1 MQYQH
6 SISNLDNENSTSSSD
21 NQQLLNSKHKRNELT
36 KENSIKKKRK
46 KHSKYELDNLKVK
59 LLIHFCNFIICFM
72 NDYIKMKF
80 NYQKRKLRKISY
92 EIKKSS
98 SKKGIAKLMNLTIEE
113 FCNLNV
119 SKKYKI
125 DQGSNRKN
133 FEEIKFDLDNGLLKY
148 KLLNFY
154 KRYYLELDSKKIE
167 RIKKDFGLSEKT
179 ENFKS
184 FYTKQDDELMIIR
197 LFNVAK
203 NILYNKE
210 KIKTVIFNV
219 KQKKNPRNEIE
230 SILLGDDDFRYD
242 IDYDPYL
249 ESSDFINC
257 FRDLDLQ
264 TNNYNIFIK

>member
-6 SISNLDNENSTSSSD
+6 SIYYDSNTDNENSTFSSD
-21 NQQLLNSKHKRNELT
+21 NQQLLNSKNKRNELT
-36 KENSIKKKRK
+36 KENPIKKKRK
-46 KHSKYELDNLKVK
+46 KHTKYELDNLKVK
-59 LLIHFCNFIICFM
+59 LLVHFCNFIICFM

-80 NYQKRKLRKISY
+80 NYQKRKFRKVSH

-113 FCNLNV
+113 FCKLNI
-119 SKKYKI
+119 SKKYKL

-148 KLLNFY
+148 KLLDFY
-154 KRYYLELDSKKIE
+154 KNYYLELDSPKIE
-167 RIKKDFGLSEKT
+167 KIKKDFGLSEKT

-184 FYTKQDDELMIIR
+184 LYTKEDDELMILK

-230 SILLGDDDFRYD
+230 SILLKNNDFRYD
-242 IDYDPYL
+242 IDYDPHL
-249 ESSDFINC
+249 ESSDFINY
-257 FRDLDLQ
+257 FRDLDDL
-264 TNNYNIFIK
+264 

>member
-6 SISNLDNENSTSSSD
+6 SIYYDSNSENENSTFSSD
-21 NQQLLNSKHKRNELT
+21 NQQLLNSKNKRNELT
-36 KENSIKKKRK
+36 KENPIKKKRK
-46 KHSKYELDNLKVK
+46 KHTKYELDNLKVK
-59 LLIHFCNFIICFM
+59 LLVHFCNFIICFM

-80 NYQKRKLRKISY
+80 NYQKRKFRKVSH

-113 FCNLNV
+113 FCKLNI
-119 SKKYKI
+119 SKKYKL

-133 FEEIKFDLDNGLLKY
+133 FEEIKFDLDNELLKY
-148 KLLNFY
+148 KLLDFY
-154 KRYYLELDSKKIE
+154 KNYYLELDSLKIE
-167 RIKKDFGLSEKT
+167 KIKKDFGLSEKT

-184 FYTKQDDELMIIR
+184 LYTKEDDELMILK

-219 KQKKNPRNEIE
+219 KEKKNPRNEIE
-230 SILLGDDDFRYD
+230 SILLKNNDFRYD
-242 IDYDPYL
+242 IDYDPHL
-249 ESSDFINC
+249 ESSDFINY
-257 FRDLDLQ
+257 FRDLDDL
-264 TNNYNIFIK
+264 